1 MLTCRTML
9 TNVIIFFWYIERLG
23 IIIIVFLSFFY
34 EPIAMKFRVNGYV
47 WNMCGTKIFVR
58 KIRPLAHPMAEFKS
72 NLKNPFLLLTVLAF
86 KGSKVII

>member
-1 MLTCRTML
+1 
-9 TNVIIFFWYIERLG
+9 
-23 IIIIVFLSFFY
+23 
-34 EPIAMKFRVNGYV
+34 MKFRVNGYV